1 MQKIPIIR
9 WNSNSRSKI
18 IGRLVNRDAVN
29 RRAEEAA
36 ERILKDVQSRGD
48 PAVCEYAAKFDG
60 VVLEP
65 GQLELPGEQLND
77 CAGRTGRDFR
87 EAARAAHKRIR
98 EFSSAGMR
106 ADWSIKGGCGEL
118 MGEKM
123 TPFDRVG
130 IYVPGGTAP
139 LASTALMTVT
149 LARVA
154 GVREIVVCTPC
165 DSAGR
170 VDPHILYALKIS
182 GATEIYRV
190 GGVQAIGML
199 AYGTKSV
206 RKVQKIAGPGN
217 AYVTAAK
224 RQAYGH
230 VALDLVAG
238 PSEIAILADDTAS
251 ASDIAADL
259 LSQAEHG
266 TGEEKALLVTD
277 SEDMAY
283 AVRSE
288 LAKQSATLAR
298 RGPVGKVM
306 KNGMALAIVKD
317 LEAGMELCNRFAPE
331 HFEIQVKNPSRWLK
345 RVAAA
350 GAVFL
355 GRWTPETVGDFIAG
369 PSHVLPTG
377 GAASSF
383 SGLTVDDFRRRTS
396 FVKYTRKALKE
407 AMPHIEAFARVE
419 GLDAHGRSAGIRFE
433 RQPGH

>member
-1 MQKIPIIR
+1 MGKIPIIR
-9 WNSNSRSKI
+9 WNLKSRSKVMD
-18 IGRLVNRDAVN
+18 RLINRETVNC
-29 RRAEEAA
+29 RAEEAA
-36 ERILKDVQSRGD
+36 DRILKDVARRGD
-48 PAVCEYAAKFDG
+48 VAVCEYAAKFDG
-60 VVLEP
+60 VSLEP
-65 GQLELPGEQLND
+65 GQLELPEEQLKNSKG
-77 CAGRTGRDFR
+77 ATGGDFR
-87 EAARAAHKRIR
+87 KAARAAHGRIR
-98 EFSSAGMR
+98 EFSRAGMR
-106 ADWSIKGGCGEL
+106 PDWSMKGEAGEL

-123 TPFDRVG
+123 TPFERVG

-139 LASTALMTVT
+139 LASTVLMTVT

-165 DSAGR
+165 DSVGR
-170 VDPHILYALKIS
+170 VDPHIVYAMKIC

-199 AYGTKSV
+199 AYGTESV

-224 RQAYGH
+224 RQVYGH

-238 PSEIAILADDTAS
+238 PSEIAILADDSAS
-251 ASDIAADL
+251 AAHVAADL

-277 SEDMAY
+277 SEELAH
-283 AVRSE
+283 AVRRE
-288 LAKQSATLAR
+288 LAEQSATLTR
-298 RGPVGKVM
+298 SGPVARVM
-306 KNGMALAIVKD
+306 ENGMAVAIVKNIED
-317 LEAGMELCNRFAPE
+317 GMELCNRFAPE
-331 HFEIQVKNPSRWLK
+331 HFEIQVKNSSRWLK
-345 RVAAA
+345 HVTAA

-407 AMPHIEAFARVE
+407 AMPHLQAFSRVE
-419 GLDAHGRSAGIRFE
+419 GLDAHGRSAEIRFE
-433 RQPGH
+433 D